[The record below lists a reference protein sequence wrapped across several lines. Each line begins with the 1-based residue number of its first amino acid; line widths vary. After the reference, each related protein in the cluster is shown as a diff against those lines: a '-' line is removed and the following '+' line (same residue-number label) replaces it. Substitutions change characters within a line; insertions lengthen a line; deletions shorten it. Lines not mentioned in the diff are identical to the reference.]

1 MEPTMTTEIPR
12 RPPPEGVPTCRVCG
26 CWEYDACWEEE
37 DGACWW
43 VEIEPPLC
51 SSCAP
56 IDPETGLPEGT
67 EELLAMPDEPTSD
80 IDEFLAFLS
89 RQGVTLLEW
98 DRMRIADSGRADE
111 LLAIYDE
118 GEDGPDGFRP

>member
-12 RPPPEGVPTCRVCG
+12 RPPPEGAPTCRVCG
-26 CWEYDACWEEE
+26 CWEYDACWDEEAGPCHWTE
-37 DGACWW
+37 AD
-43 VEIEPPLC
+43 LC
-51 SSCAP
+51 SHCAVTP
-56 IDPETGLPEGT
+56 FRVTDT
-67 EELLAMPDEPTSD
+67 EAAD

-98 DRMRIADSGRADE
+98 DRMRIADRGRADE

-118 GEDGPDGFRP
+118 GEDGVDGFRP